1 MMMISIMDA
10 RFLILS
16 QVKIDEWALVDEL
29 VILEIP
35 ARLDG

>member
-1 MMMISIMDA
+1 MH

-16 QVKIDEWALVDEL
+16 QVKIDEWALLEEL